1 MDNFP
6 HPPTMILVAA
16 ALLVLVFILNR
27 WLFGPLNRILSRR
40 ADEIASAQAAFDNAS
55 RTQEKRLAAVE
66 AQLAEA
72 RKEAFSIREAE
83 QAAARQKRD
92 GLLAD
97 ARAEAMQRVEQARDE
112 LRREVDTA
120 RQELEARAEELAG
133 NIAQRLLGRDLRAKR

>member
-27 WLFGPLNRILSRR
+27 WLFGPLNQILSRR
-40 ADEIASAQAAFDNAS
+40 ADEIASAQAAFDNAR
-55 RTQEKRLAAVE
+55 RTQEERLAAVE